1 MALNPIGAGASVA
14 IATGVGK
21 TSSAFD
27 VRSNAIRLTAVGSDC
42 HVKVASLDFDG
53 NDAEKPTASDFYIA
67 SGNSVTLQQKKA
79 SQIAQSIESS
89 GSNTIISAPEGT
101 QWPFGIGDYVGLTTG
116 PADSNWNTLISYAK
130 VTDVWNGTAGPYDSF
145 QAKLTLGNVDSSGIS
160 TAYIQNAAQSIYR
173 QNKVCTYGGSTS
185 SAGCLHYQQVQI
197 SGDA

>member
-14 IATGVGK
+14 IATGVGN
-21 TSSAFD
+21 TSSAFN

-53 NDAEKPTASDFYIA
+53 NDAEKPTTSDFYIA
-67 SGNSVTLQQKKA
+67 SGASVTLQQKKA

-101 QWPFGIGDYVGLTTG
+101 QWPFGIGDYVGITTG
-116 PADSNWNTLISYAK
+116 IADSNWESLISYAK
-130 VTDVWNGTAGPYDSF
+130 VTDVWNGTAGAFDSF
-145 QAKLTLGNVDSSGIS
+145 NAKLTLNVNSSGIS
-160 TAYIQNAAQSIYR
+160 TAYPQNAAQSIYR
-173 QNKVCTYGGSTS
+173 QNKVCTFGGSTS